1 MRSETWRNPQN
12 VPTVTVIS
20 TQRPTLWPSD
30 NDDLDHNRDE
40 DNGGGDD
47 NDDHDSDGEFWQKK
61 NFVAI
66 LKYPLCS
73 FAVKLNEEDEE
84 VEATS
89 WTTKMPKAAQPNL
102 NYIGASTI
110 K

>member
-1 MRSETWRNPQN
+1 MGAVMIMTIMIVMVSSGQN
-12 VPTVTVIS
+12 
-20 TQRPTLWPSD
+20 L
-30 NDDLDHNRDE
+30 
-40 DNGGGDD
+40 
-47 NDDHDSDGEFWQKK
+47 F
-61 NFVAI
+61 FVAI
-66 LKYPLCS
+66 LKCPMSS

-102 NYIGASTI
+102 NYIGARTI